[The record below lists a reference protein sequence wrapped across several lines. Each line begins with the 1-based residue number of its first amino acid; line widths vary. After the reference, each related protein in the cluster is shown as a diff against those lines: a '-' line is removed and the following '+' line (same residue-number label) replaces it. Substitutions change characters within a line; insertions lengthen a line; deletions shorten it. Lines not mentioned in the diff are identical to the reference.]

1 LKPTKTG
8 NYKREL
14 MPIVYIIATA
24 LLLFALETTRK
35 TGRQTTGD
43 IIRGKGPLYVI
54 STIIAGILYYLGR

>member
-1 LKPTKTG
+1 
-8 NYKREL
+8 

-43 IIRGKGPLYVI
+43 IIQSKAPLYII